1 MQPTL
6 LNGCTIHHFVR
17 QHLKMA
23 SDRRKS
29 RYDRLANSA
38 GFQEGER
45 VWLYRP
51 TRKKGTSLNMQ
62 PRWEG
67 PYNVFTRIN
76 DVVYRIQR
84 HHRANIMVVHLNR
97 VVQYLGATRDE
108 QPWGGSGNVM
118 NKPVYRWFLWGC
130 FTYTTVTTVIQLF
143 VISQYGFIVH
153 GCCRPNTLIKFS

>member
-6 LNGCTIHHFVR
+6 LNGCTIHHFAR

-23 SDRRKS
+23 SDRMKA

-62 PRWEG
+62 SRWEG

-97 VVQYLGATRDE
+97 LAQCLGATRDE
-108 QPWGGSGNVM
+108 
-118 NKPVYRWFLWGC
+118 
-130 FTYTTVTTVIQLF
+130 
-143 VISQYGFIVH
+143 
-153 GCCRPNTLIKFS
+153 